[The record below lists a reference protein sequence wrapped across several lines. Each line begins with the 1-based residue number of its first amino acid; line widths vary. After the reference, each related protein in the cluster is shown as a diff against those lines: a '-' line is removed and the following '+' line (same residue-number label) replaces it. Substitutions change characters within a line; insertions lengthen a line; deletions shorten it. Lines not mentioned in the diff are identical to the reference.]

1 MAKKNF
7 MKGAALLGVAGII
20 VKIIG
25 AMYRIPMTNILGT
38 EGMGIY
44 QKAYPIYSTLLVLS
58 TAGLPIAVSR
68 MVGRDR
74 YSLPVT

>member
-25 AMYRIPMTNILGT
+25 AMYRIPMTNILAT
-38 EGMGIY
+38 
-44 QKAYPIYSTLLVLS
+44 
-58 TAGLPIAVSR
+58 
-68 MVGRDR
+68 
-74 YSLPVT
+74 